1 MKNIE
6 LFKTKNIFLQWMNFI
21 INIYRKIKVVM
32 KTGNSQAI
40 QLLVLLILKQILKK
54 VDDFIIQY
62 ILERESG
69 IDGK

>member
-40 QLLVLLILKQILKK
+40 
-54 VDDFIIQY
+54 
-62 ILERESG
+62 
-69 IDGK
+69 